1 MASQIALKTA
11 PILPEFVAASPQ
23 HAIPLLKVENLAVSY
38 GRQEVVHNVGF
49 EIGRGESLALIGE
62 SGSGKSTIAKAVL
75 RLLPTGA
82 NATGQVVF
90 DRQNILALPE
100 RRFRPF
106 RGREIGFVPQD
117 PGNSLNPV
125 RTIGS
130 QALEAAALMEE
141 TNPAIRRTLIL
152 ETFAKVG
159 LDNPQRVYDS
169 YPHQL
174 SGGMLQRV
182 LIALAILPRPAL
194 LVADEPTSALDV
206 TIQKRILDL
215 LSRLRDEL
223 NISLLLITHD
233 LAIAAER
240 ADNLVVLKNGVV
252 QEKGRTSAV
261 FPPLPHP
268 MPKTPWRR
276 PRAQPGALCQI
287 PRSGVQPP

>member
-11 PILPEFVAASPQ
+11 PILAEFVAASPQ
-23 HAIPLLKVENLAVSY
+23 HATPLLAVKNLAVSY

-75 RLLPTGA
+75 RLLPNGA

-130 QALEAAALMEE
+130 QALEALRSARHLFSKHSPRWVS
-141 TNPAIRRTLIL
+141 TIRNGSTIPIRINCPA
-152 ETFAKVG
+152 G
-159 LDNPQRVYDS
+159 CC
-169 YPHQL
+169 
-174 SGGMLQRV
+174 
-182 LIALAILPRPAL
+182 
-194 LVADEPTSALDV
+194 SA
-206 TIQKRILDL
+206 
-215 LSRLRDEL
+215 
-223 NISLLLITHD
+223 
-233 LAIAAER
+233 
-240 ADNLVVLKNGVV
+240 
-252 QEKGRTSAV
+252 
-261 FPPLPHP
+261 
-268 MPKTPWRR
+268 
-276 PRAQPGALCQI
+276 C
-287 PRSGVQPP
+287 